1 MTWVFYKLI
10 GFTKSAT
17 QVLLVLVNDVL
28 EFGVLFLD
36 GLQGDIRI
44 LFFFI
49 FEFIRVEIVAVII
62 FFFFGNIELI

>member
-10 GFTKSAT
+10 GLTKSAT

-28 EFGVLFLD
+28 EFRVLFLD

>member
-36 GLQGDIRI
+36 GLQGDVRI

>member
-1 MTWVFYKLI
+1 VTWVFYKLI

-36 GLQGDIRI
+36 GLQGDVRI

>member
-17 QVLLVLVNDVL
+17 QVLLVLVNDVS